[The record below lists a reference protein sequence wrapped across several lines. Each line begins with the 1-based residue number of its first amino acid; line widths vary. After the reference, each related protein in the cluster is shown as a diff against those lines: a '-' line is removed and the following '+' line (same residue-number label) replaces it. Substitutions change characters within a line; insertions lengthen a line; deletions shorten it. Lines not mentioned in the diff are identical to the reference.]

1 MGTTI
6 VRLSAEPTQTRVLM
20 TQGPRD
26 IGRVILPRA
35 PSVHPRA
42 AATLLEGLSLFLGE
56 RLSVVL
62 CVDEGSTSCELALLD
77 GLGFGERS
85 IFYEVGIAARM
96 SRANHRAARALRL
109 PGSDFRD
116 CYRASR
122 LRESEPFSIRLD
134 EGRRRWPLGVPLT
147 EPDWARLSDSS

>member
-6 VRLSAEPTQTRVLM
+6 VRLSAEPTRTRLLM

-35 PSVHPRA
+35 PSAHPRA

-62 CVDEGSTSCELALLD
+62 CVDERSTSCELALLEY
-77 GLGFGERS
+77 GERC
-85 IFYEVGIAARM
+85 IFYEVGVAARM
-96 SRANHRAARALRL
+96 SAADRRAARALRL

-116 CYRASR
+116 
-122 LRESEPFSIRLD
+122 LRQ
-134 EGRRRWPLGVPLT
+134 LT
-147 EPDWARLSDSS
+147 LEETR

>member
-6 VRLSAEPTQTRVLM
+6 VRLSAEPTRTRLLM

-26 IGRVILPRA
+26 IGKVILPRA
-35 PSVHPRA
+35 PSAHPRA

-62 CVDEGSTSCELALLD
+62 CVDEGSTSSCELGLLD

-85 IFYEVGIAARM
+85 VFYEVGIAARE
-96 SRANHRAARALRL
+96 SRADRRQRL
-109 PGSDFRD
+109 P
-116 CYRASR
+116 
-122 LRESEPFSIRLD
+122 
-134 EGRRRWPLGVPLT
+134 
-147 EPDWARLSDSS
+147 

>member
-6 VRLSAEPTQTRVLM
+6 VRLSAEPTRTRLLM

-26 IGRVILPRA
+26 IGKVILPRA
-35 PSVHPRA
+35 PSAHPRA

-62 CVDEGSTSCELALLD
+62 CVDEGSTSSYELGLLD

-85 IFYEVGIAARM
+85 VFYEVGIAARE
-96 SRANHRAARALRL
+96 SRADRRAARALRL
-109 PGSDFRD
+109 AGSDFRD
-116 CYRASR
+116 
-122 LRESEPFSIRLD
+122 LRQ
-134 EGRRRWPLGVPLT
+134 LT
-147 EPDWARLSDSS
+147 WEWTR